1 MSSALAFPSQRRRKS
16 PLSGAFFTPADLS
29 DLALIQTVASIAGD
43 IVSGK
48 PDPNASVPLF
58 QRRNSRSLVWK
69 VKILLDLLKFLGD
82 GGDGNLL
89 LRLPPSAMTCLKELY
104 ILIHRARS
112 LYDFCSQSS
121 RLWLL
126 LRNQQISGHFHDLNI
141 EIATILDVFPL
152 REIDLAAD
160 VREQV
165 ELLHRHCRRSKL
177 FVEPREE
184 ALRLRIFSFLEKF
197 EKDQAPDSDELREAF
212 VHQIG
217 IRDAKACRAEIEFLE
232 EQIYSQDEDVAPSLI
247 GGVIALVRYC
257 RFRFFE
263 SVEEEITRNSSF
275 LRVGESSVTI
285 PKDFCCPISLDL
297 MRDPVITSS
306 GQTYDRA
313 SITQWIDEGHC
324 TCPNSGQMLS
334 HTRLMPNRALRNLI
348 AQWCAAQG
356 IPYDPPDGY
365 DASAET
371 AATASACRAAFFAN
385 KKTAEILLGKLAF
398 GSESEKTVA
407 ALEIRLLAKTGKE
420 NRACIAELGA
430 IPLLEKLL
438 NSSNCRTQE
447 NSVTAMLNLSI
458 LENNKT
464 RIMELNG
471 CLSSIVSVLI
481 NGLTTEARENAAA
494 TLFSL
499 SAVHAF
505 KKRITDEC
513 GAIESLALLLK
524 EGTPR
529 GKKDA
534 VTALFNLST
543 HPDCSARMVE
553 SGAVSALVEA
563 LMIEGVAEEAAGAIA
578 LLVRQQTVVEVVG
591 KDDATVASLVSLI
604 RRGSAKGKENAVA
617 ALHELCRSGG
627 VALTQKVARTPALGG
642 LIQTILFTGT
652 KRARRKAASLV
663 KLCQRSEIA
672 AATAVPLG
680 GGWEYSMTRNSSMRR
695 SSGFVTGDVSVSVSV
710 GISVPV
716 L

>member
-1 MSSALAFPSQRRRKS
+1 MS
-16 PLSGAFFTPADLS
+16 
-29 DLALIQTVASIAGD
+29 
-43 IVSGK
+43 
-48 PDPNASVPLF
+48 
-58 QRRNSRSLVWK
+58 
-69 VKILLDLLKFLGD
+69 
-82 GGDGNLL
+82 
-89 LRLPPSAMTCLKELY
+89 
-104 ILIHRARS
+104 
-112 LYDFCSQSS
+112 
-121 RLWLL
+121 
-126 LRNQQISGHFHDLNI
+126 
-141 EIATILDVFPL
+141 
-152 REIDLAAD
+152 AD

-177 FVEPREE
+177 FVEPGEE
-184 ALRLRIFSFLEKF
+184 ALRLRIFSFLEEF
-197 EKDQAPDSDELREAF
+197 EKGQVPDSVELLDAF
-212 VHQIG
+212 VHRLG
-217 IRDAKACRAEIEFLE
+217 IRDAKACRTEIEFLE
-232 EQIYSQDEDVAPSLI
+232 EQVYSLDEDVAPSLL

-257 RFRFFE
+257 RFRLFE
-263 SVEEEITRNSSF
+263 TMEEETKKNPSF
-275 LRVGESSVTI
+275 LRVVESSVTI
-285 PKDFCCPISLDL
+285 PKDFCCPISLEL

-306 GQTYDRA
+306 GQTYDRP
-313 SITQWIDEGHC
+313 SITKWIDEGHC

-334 HTRLMPNRALRNLI
+334 YTRLMPNRALRNLI
-348 AQWCAAQG
+348 AQWCTAQG
-356 IPYDPPDGY
+356 IPCDAPDGY
-365 DASAET
+365 DLSAET
-371 AATASACRAAFFAN
+371 AAAASACSAASFAN
-385 KKTAEILLGKLAF
+385 KKIAEILLGKLTV

-407 ALEIRLLAKTGKE
+407 AREIRLLAKTGKE

-438 NSSNCRTQE
+438 NSPNSSTQE
-447 NSVTAMLNLSI
+447 NSVTAILNLSI
-458 LENNKT
+458 LEQNKM

-471 CLSSIVSVLI
+471 CLSSIVAVLI
-481 NGLTTEARENAAA
+481 NGLTTEGRENAAA

-499 SAVHAF
+499 SAVHAY

-513 GAIESLALLLK
+513 GAVEALALLLK

-543 HPDCSARMVE
+543 HPDCSTRMVE

-563 LMIEGVAEEAAGAIA
+563 LMTEGVAEEAAGAIA

-617 ALHELCRSGG
+617 ALHELCRNGG

-663 KLCQRSEIA
+663 KLCQKSEIT

-680 GGWEYSMTRNSSMRR
+680 GGWEYSMMRNSSMRR
-695 SSGFVTGDVSVSVSV
+695 SSGFVTGDVSVSVSL

>member
-1 MSSALAFPSQRRRKS
+1 MES
-16 PLSGAFFTPADLS
+16 
-29 DLALIQTVASIAGD
+29 
-43 IVSGK
+43 
-48 PDPNASVPLF
+48 
-58 QRRNSRSLVWK
+58 
-69 VKILLDLLKFLGD
+69 
-82 GGDGNLL
+82 
-89 LRLPPSAMTCLKELY
+89 
-104 ILIHRARS
+104 
-112 LYDFCSQSS
+112 
-121 RLWLL
+121 
-126 LRNQQISGHFHDLNI
+126 
-141 EIATILDVFPL
+141 
-152 REIDLAAD
+152 
-160 VREQV
+160 
-165 ELLHRHCRRSKL
+165 
-177 FVEPREE
+177 REE
-184 ALRLRIFSFLEKF
+184 TLRLRIFSFLE
-197 EKDQAPDSDELREAF
+197 ELDNGQVPDSAELREAF
-212 VHQIG
+212 IHRLGIG
-217 IRDAKACRAEIEFLE
+217 DAKACRAEIEFLE
-232 EQIYSQDEDVAPSLI
+232 EQIYSQDEDVSPSLL
-247 GGVIALVRYC
+247 GGVIALIRYC
-257 RFRFFE
+257 RFRLFE
-263 SVEEEITRNSSF
+263 SVEEKTKKKPSF

-306 GQTYDRA
+306 GQTYDRP

-348 AQWCAAQG
+348 AQWCTSQG

-365 DASAET
+365 DVLAET
-371 AATASACRAAFFAN
+371 AAAASACRAASFAN
-385 KKTAEILLGKLAF
+385 HKTAEILLRMLAV

-430 IPLLEKLL
+430 IPFLEKLL
-438 NSSNCRTQE
+438 NSPNPSTQE
-447 NSVTAMLNLSI
+447 NSVTAILNLSI
-458 LENNKT
+458 LEKNKM

-471 CLSSIVSVLI
+471 CLSSVVAVLI
-481 NGLTTEARENAAA
+481 NGLTIEARENAAA

-499 SAVHAF
+499 SAVHAY

-513 GAIESLALLLK
+513 GAVEALALLLK

-543 HPDCSARMVE
+543 HPDSSARMVE

-563 LMIEGVAEEAAGAIA
+563 LTTEGVAEEAAGAIA
-578 LLVRQQTVVEVVG
+578 LLVRQQTVAEVVG

-627 VALTQKVARTPALGG
+627 LALTQKVARTPALGG
-642 LIQTILFTGT
+642 LMQTILFTGT

-663 KLCQRSEIA
+663 KLCQRSEMV

-680 GGWEYSMTRNSSMRR
+680 SGWEYSMTRNSSMRR